1 MSGIFYLPLIEMEK
15 GLSPINGR
23 NYKNNIFI
31 ISIAIVLAY
40 NIFMLFRGLAGGWIV
55 AKEHIFFNGSP
66 LQMTIFDY
74 IVFFI
79 NANVT

>member
-1 MSGIFYLPLIEMEK
+1 
-15 GLSPINGR
+15 
-23 NYKNNIFI
+23 
-31 ISIAIVLAY
+31 
-40 NIFMLFRGLAGGWIV
+40 MLFRGLAGGWIV